1 MGCFIVPA
9 TEAVVTTVATKII
22 ERKEYDDAT
31 AELKKEKLT
40 SNLKKLNHMLWGGS
54 GLLAFEHLWHG
65 EIQPFFPFLSAA
77 SNPADTVEMLKEMS
91 TVGVAMAVAV
101 TAIWGVMTIV
111 SNAIEK
117 REETSTIEMTEE
129 S

>member
-31 AELKKEKLT
+31 AELKKVKLT

>member
-31 AELKKEKLT
+31 AELKKVKLT

-65 EIQPFFPFLSAA
+65 EIHPFFPF
-77 SNPADTVEMLKEMS
+77 
-91 TVGVAMAVAV
+91 
-101 TAIWGVMTIV
+101 
-111 SNAIEK
+111 
-117 REETSTIEMTEE
+117 
-129 S
+129 

>member
-31 AELKKEKLT
+31 AELKKVKLT

-77 SNPADTVEMLKEMS
+77 CNPTDTVEMLKEMS

-117 REETSTIEMTEE
+117 REETSTIEITEE

>member
-31 AELKKEKLT
+31 DELKKVKLT

-117 REETSTIEMTEE
+117 REETSTIEITEE

>member
-31 AELKKEKLT
+31 AELKKVKLT

-117 REETSTIEMTEE
+117 REETFTIENTEE

>member
-31 AELKKEKLT
+31 AELKKVKLT

-117 REETSTIEMTEE
+117 REETSTIEITEE